1 MAAFECPRCHSQ
13 RSPRKLSL
21 CNICSFLDD
30 LVEEHNDGHHTERL
44 NVSCVLCKPRHNDQM
59 NTDESA
65 AYMRRVMAP
74 PIDVAR
80 AKAIRGADREGLSF
94 FAKHGERGTRVMNV
108 LRAEGHLM
116 IEFHKDVPYIRVSAQ
131 SRHTALEVL
140 SASQHTS
147 DTSPARQRRS
157 ERPKTTSPRV
167 AMSHADCKHE
177 RTAKARAKC
186 RSERAA
192 G

>member
-1 MAAFECPRCHSQ
+1 MAAFECPRCHYQ
-13 RSPRKLSL
+13 RSPRKLTL

-30 LVEEHNDGHHTERL
+30 LVEEHHDGFHNDKL
-44 NVSCVLCKPRHNDQM
+44 NVSCELCKPKHNEQM
-59 NTDESA
+59 NTSEST

-74 PIDVAR
+74 AIDRAR
-80 AKAIRGADREGLSF
+80 AKAILNADRHGLAY

-131 SRHTALEVL
+131 SRHTALELL
-140 SASQHTS
+140 SSSQHTGDAS
-147 DTSPARQRRS
+147 SARQRRS
-157 ERPKTTSPRV
+157 ERPKTTSPRGAV
-167 AMSHADCKHE
+167 SHATCKHE

-186 RSERAA
+186 RAERTAS
-192 G
+192 